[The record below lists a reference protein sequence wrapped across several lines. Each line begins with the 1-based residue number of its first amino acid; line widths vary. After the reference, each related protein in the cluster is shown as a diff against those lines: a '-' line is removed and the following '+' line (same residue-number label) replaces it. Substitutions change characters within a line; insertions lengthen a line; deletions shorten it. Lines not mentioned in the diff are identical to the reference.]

1 MTDVYYDYLDSPVG
15 RLLLVADGQGLR
27 HVAFETG
34 RHPTPVADDWQR
46 GPGALHEARAQLKAY
61 FAGKLREFDLPL
73 APQGTDFQ
81 QRVWLALL
89 RIAYGATASYGD
101 IARAVGEPHA
111 SRAVGAANGQNPIAI
126 IIPCHR
132 VIGTNGTLTGYGGG
146 LPNKKFLLDLEQK
159 NSAFALAP

>member
-1 MTDVYYDYLDSPVG
+1 MNDMYYDYLDSPVG

-27 HVAFETG
+27 HVAFENG
-34 RHPTPVADDWQR
+34 RHSTPVADDWQR

-73 APQGTDFQ
+73 APQGTEFQ

-89 RIAYGATASYGD
+89 RIRYGATASYGD
-101 IARAVGEPHA
+101 IARAVGEPNA
-111 SRAVGAANGQNPIAI
+111 SRAVGAANELNPIAI
-126 IIPCHR
+126 VVPCHR
-132 VIGTNGTLTGYGGG
+132 VIGSNGTLTGYGGG

-159 NSAFALAP
+159 HSAFALAP

>member
-1 MTDVYYDYLDSPVG
+1 V
-15 RLLLVADGQGLR
+15 
-27 HVAFETG
+27 
-34 RHPTPVADDWQR
+34 
-46 GPGALHEARAQLKAY
+46 QLKAY

-89 RIAYGATASYGD
+89 RIPYGATASYGD
-101 IARAVGEPHA
+101 IARAVGEPGA
-111 SRAVGAANGQNPIAI
+111 SRAVGAANGQNPVAI

-132 VIGTNGTLTGYGGG
+132 VIGANGTLTGYGGG
-146 LPNKKFLLDLEQK
+146 LPNKKFLLELEQK